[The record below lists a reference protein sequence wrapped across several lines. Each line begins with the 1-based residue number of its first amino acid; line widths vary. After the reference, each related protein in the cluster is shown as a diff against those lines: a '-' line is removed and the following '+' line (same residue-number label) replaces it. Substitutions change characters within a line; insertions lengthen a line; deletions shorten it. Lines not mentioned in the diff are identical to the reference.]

1 MVARAAREAVGRAG
15 GGGSLS
21 LQLFDRV
28 NALLAV
34 LYELAEEEG
43 KGAQAHLGAGRQR
56 REMRQEHAGRAAGVS
71 ADGTALRGA
80 SRCTHLIAGA
90 LAAQHGDGRRPTRV
104 FYCPTCAHTY
114 IFRVKTYQ

>member
-1 MVARAAREAVGRAG
+1 MYPF
-15 GGGSLS
+15 

-28 NALLAV
+28 DALLAV

>member
-28 NALLAV
+28 DALLAV

-43 KGAQAHLGAGRQR
+43 KGAQAHLCLLYTSD
-56 REMRQEHAGRAAGVS
+56 AA
-71 ADGTALRGA
+71 DE
-80 SRCTHLIAGA
+80 
-90 LAAQHGDGRRPTRV
+90 
-104 FYCPTCAHTY
+104 
-114 IFRVKTYQ
+114 